1 MTVPVSFG
9 MGSVVSSGAAASATV
24 VSAVDSVCILDKV
37 SDGFT
42 AAPVRKP
49 AREPHLHGVL
59 AACLRSFSRTLTAD
73 SRIKSID
80 RGNIIWYH
88 IHALAVTED
97 SATVRTDT
105 SAVNGVGGK
114 SDAMR

>member
-1 MTVPVSFG
+1 M
-9 MGSVVSSGAAASATV
+9 
-24 VSAVDSVCILDKV
+24 
-37 SDGFT
+37 
-42 AAPVRKP
+42 RKP

-88 IHALAVTED
+88 IHALAETED

>member
-1 MTVPVSFG
+1 MKKVFRPHI
-9 MGSVVSSGAAASATV
+9 
-24 VSAVDSVCILDKV
+24 ILY
-37 SDGFT
+37 T
-42 AAPVRKP
+42 AGRLLRKP

>member
-1 MTVPVSFG
+1 MAPSMLHSFRRDIVYFVEK
-9 MGSVVSSGAAASATV
+9 SYTERS
-24 VSAVDSVCILDKV
+24 IKL
-37 SDGFT
+37 
-42 AAPVRKP
+42 RKP

>member
-1 MTVPVSFG
+1 MWRLVREKETKNNKKVPKNLIIQGFFG
-9 MGSVVSSGAAASATV
+9 
-24 VSAVDSVCILDKV
+24 IL
-37 SDGFT
+37 
-42 AAPVRKP
+42 RKP

>member
-1 MTVPVSFG
+1 MKWYYCSRHKCNSDFLIISVPAIKSP
-9 MGSVVSSGAAASATV
+9 
-24 VSAVDSVCILDKV
+24 ILRL
-37 SDGFT
+37 S
-42 AAPVRKP
+42 VRKP